1 MSIHGVP
8 PLDTP
13 TFPKPRQSV
22 NFFWVFFLAWQL
34 NRPKKTCLFCR
45 DALLID
51 VDNAKAHYRLGL
63 ARHKLG
69 ESQQALQSLLRARR
83 LCPNDPSIAK
93 AILEVPFVARRN
105 FGLLILC
112 RFHAFLVIF
121 LVYPVSIRFVRQLVT
136 FKKSVIF
143 FAVKMLSFFFPGLP
157 VSLRFVRQLF
167 HSLYI

>member
-1 MSIHGVP
+1 MIDATVIVVMSIHGVP

-69 ESQQALQSLLRARR
+69 ESQLALQSLLRARR

-121 LVYPVSIRFVRQLVT
+121 LVYPVS
-136 FKKSVIF
+136 
-143 FAVKMLSFFFPGLP
+143 SFSQTACNF
-157 VSLRFVRQLF
+157 
-167 HSLYI
+167 